1 MQIHREK
8 HQEIHHSLVVLS
20 AYLHIM
26 KFTHYVL
33 LYYTSPLKM
42 LESVYLKKKRKK
54 YLMYKTYKA
63 EF

>member
-33 LYYTSPLKM
+33 HYYTSPFKI
-42 LESVYLKKKRKK
+42 LESVYLKKIKK
-54 YLMYKTYKA
+54 NLMLNSIA
-63 EF
+63 FI